1 MRDTRWGNGEN
12 WYITH
17 KEPRIWSSEIM
28 DSSMN
33 GSEGGCLGMESSDG
47 YEFHV
52 NSFSKR
58 FISNELFISL
68 IMGIITVGH

>member
-1 MRDTRWGNGEN
+1 
-12 WYITH
+12 
-17 KEPRIWSSEIM
+17 
-28 DSSMN
+28 MN